1 MRLDAAIAE
10 AVARLLDTSESPRLD
25 AEILLSRTIDVPRA
39 YLFAHPDDELDPA
52 SIDRFHEVLERR
64 ASGEPMAY
72 ITGIREFWSQE
83 LLVSP
88 ATLVPRPETELLVDL
103 ALREI
108 PRRAAWRILD
118 LGTGS
123 GAIAIALAVER
134 PLCELTATD
143 LSEDALAVARENARQ
158 LGVPNIRFVHGD
170 WIEPVRAETF
180 DLIVSNP
187 PYVRE
192 DDPALLELRHEP
204 RSALASG
211 PQGLDAIRRLAAVC
225 ADCLADGGKMLVEH
239 GADQADDVASIFEAA
254 GWREIT
260 LHRDLAGLPRVTAA
274 RRGGK

>member
-1 MRLDAAIAE
+1 M
-10 AVARLLDTSESPRLD
+10 
-25 AEILLSRTIDVPRA
+25 
-39 YLFAHPDDELDPA
+39 
-52 SIDRFHEVLERR
+52 
-64 ASGEPMAY
+64 
-72 ITGIREFWSQE
+72 
-83 LLVSP
+83 
-88 ATLVPRPETELLVDL
+88 
-103 ALREI
+103 
-108 PRRAAWRILD
+108 
-118 LGTGS
+118 
-123 GAIAIALAVER
+123 ER

-225 ADCLADGGKMLVEH
+225 ADCLEDGGKLLVEH